1 VTAET
6 TPEHPPHPRRARR
19 LLRDAAIA
27 IVSLGV
33 GLAAITMVQRDDGND
48 PAFLTDDRASVAA
61 LPLPAVDDRAQG
73 DRAPVEPSRE
83 FAPIDDPTRALMTF
97 LGAEQRDDFERSY
110 ALLVAED
117 RELFP
122 SHARW
127 EEAHRGMPEVTS
139 FGPVEETERSA
150 ASVTFRVDLA
160 LRPRLDETIGVVA
173 ARATGSFVARQVG
186 GDDWRI
192 AFSESSLTP
201 QYPDAGGARAAAVA
215 WANARQRCER
225 SAEWDGG
232 LLGVAAEAYAESL
245 CDTTATVRAG
255 EPVSLDRAS
264 GTEPVLAAFG
274 PEASIWARVVRLS
287 GPIDL
292 DVVTA
297 PLGEEW
303 VVVGVLQSSDGG
315 SIEPS

>member
-1 VTAET
+1 
-6 TPEHPPHPRRARR
+6 
-19 LLRDAAIA
+19 
-27 IVSLGV
+27 
-33 GLAAITMVQRDDGND
+33 MVAFAQRDGGDD
-48 PAFLTDDRASVAA
+48 PVFLTDDHVSVAE
-61 LPLPAVDDRAQG
+61 LPLPAVDNRAQG
-73 DRAPVEPSRE
+73 DPAPVESTRE
-83 FAPIDDPTRALMTF
+83 FAPINDPTSALTTF
-97 LGAEQRDDFERSY
+97 LDAEQRNDFERSY
-110 ALLVAED
+110 ALLGAED
-117 RELFP
+117 RQQFP

-127 EEAHRGMPEVTS
+127 EEAHHGMPEVTS
-139 FGPVEETERSA
+139 FGPVEQTEQSDASA
-150 ASVTFRVDLA
+150 TFRVDLA

-173 ARATGSFVARQVG
+173 ARATGTFVARQVG
-186 GDDWRI
+186 DADWRI

-201 QYPDAGGARAAAVA
+201 HYPDDSGAREAAVT

-225 SAEWDGG
+225 SAEWEGG
-232 LLGVAAEAYAESL
+232 LLGDAAEAHAESL
-245 CDTTATVRAG
+245 CDTTAVVSAG

-303 VVVGVLQSSDGG
+303 VVVGVIQTSNGG
-315 SIEPS
+315 STEPP